1 MATITADEIREHFSQ
16 EMSISTSRKFR
27 KYGTLLVLLADV
39 NLAVLENNLQLH
51 EQLVNVDELA
61 RLNVDMALFAL
72 VSQNSLLGA
81 H

>member
-1 MATITADEIREHFSQ
+1 MATITVDEIREHFSQ
-16 EMSISTSRKFR
+16 AMSISTSRKFR

-39 NLAVLENNLQLH
+39 NLAVLENNLKLH

-61 RLNVDMALFAL
+61 RLNVDMAPFAL